1 MTYIKKG
8 SIISMSV
15 GTGIIFI
22 GGSLIKTGIVL
33 SSSKYY
39 IILAFYIWGLS
50 AIIIGLPIVIIS
62 IIIYVSNN

>member
-1 MTYIKKG
+1 MTDIKKG

-39 IILAFYIWGLS
+39 IISAFYIWGLS

-62 IIIYVSNN
+62 IIIYVRNN